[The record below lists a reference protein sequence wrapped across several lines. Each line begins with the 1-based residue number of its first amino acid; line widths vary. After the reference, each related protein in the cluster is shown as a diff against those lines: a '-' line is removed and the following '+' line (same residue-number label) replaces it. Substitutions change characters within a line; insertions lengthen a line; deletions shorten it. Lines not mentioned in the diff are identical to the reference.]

1 MFLRKKRHGG
11 SWIEDMEA
19 RRFLRM
25 LLSTWYNAECGSSYA
40 VPCTRTQYPVPSTQ
54 YRPAFAAPQRPCVR
68 PSLQIPGHQLHDVVS
83 VHRNDQGEQK
93 DHVYHLGVLQ
103 HLWFA
108 GLRAT
113 ASYKRNTTWPPSR
126 AGIGRMFSTAK
137 AKERKAVISQ
147 NRCHTHTGPY
157 ALLMEIS
164 PPICFMPAL
173 LPSNL
178 KEETLSFKRCQ
189 PY

>member
-1 MFLRKKRHGG
+1 MAGGIWMFLRKKRHGG

-25 LLSTWYNAECGSSYA
+25 LLSTWYNAECGGSYA

-93 DHVYHLGVLQ
+93 DHAGHLGVLQ
-103 HLWFA
+103 HLLVRWLTRHGFVQEEHHM
-108 GLRAT
+108 
-113 ASYKRNTTWPPSR
+113 ASVKSGYR
-126 AGIGRMFSTAK
+126 
-137 AKERKAVISQ
+137 
-147 NRCHTHTGPY
+147 
-157 ALLMEIS
+157 
-164 PPICFMPAL
+164 
-173 LPSNL
+173 
-178 KEETLSFKRCQ
+178 
-189 PY
+189 